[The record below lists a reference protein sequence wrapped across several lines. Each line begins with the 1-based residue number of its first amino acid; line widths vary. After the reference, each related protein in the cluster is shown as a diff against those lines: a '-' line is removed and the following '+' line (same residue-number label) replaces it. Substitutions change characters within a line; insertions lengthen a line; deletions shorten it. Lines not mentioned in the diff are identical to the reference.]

1 MKVRANI
8 IINIGAFMNTRETLI
23 LKTLECKKLH
33 RDGGDTARFIDAALE
48 QNPEQ
53 ADAVTKNVCARIP
66 LFLAEEMEQL
76 GSLLDLNKREII
88 TLAIHDFLAQAKAT
102 LDEFDAW
109 PQGEEA

>member
-1 MKVRANI
+1 
-8 IINIGAFMNTRETLI
+8 MNTRETLI

-53 ADAVTKNVCARIP
+53 ADTVTKNVCARIP
-66 LFLAEEMEQL
+66 LSLAEEMEQL

-88 TLAIHDFLAQAKAT
+88 TMAIRDFLAQANAT

-109 PQGEEA
+109 PIGDEEA

>member
-1 MKVRANI
+1 
-8 IINIGAFMNTRETLI
+8 MNTRETLI

-66 LFLAEEMEQL
+66 WFWPKKWNNWAPFRPEQA
-76 GSLLDLNKREII
+76 GNHHVGDS
-88 TLAIHDFLAQAKAT
+88 
-102 LDEFDAW
+102 
-109 PQGEEA
+109 